1 MDKLL
6 SRDVSNADYLKF
18 LKKIPVVTNILVTFE
33 QKRHMSDSH

>member
-18 LKKIPVVTNILVTFE
+18 LKIPVVANILVTFG
-33 QKRHMSDSH
+33 QKKRHLSVSH